1 MTTNGRGPDQPPRQR
16 SPLRIRV
23 GIAALA
29 VLGILGLV
37 VAALVGSGSDDA
49 DSAVTASPAV
59 DRVIPSP
66 GDEVL
71 QQQRVGVVLDARYR
85 LSSLV
90 VYESDQVTGG
100 VDVTAEVNHIEGL
113 NRFEFGAGRGP
124 ADRGAVTRHQL
135 RGGDFRA
142 DRPPGGS
149 RHCPLVLR
157 GVLAVGVDEAL
168 LLVQRRANSTIKVD
182 VAGYG
187 FVRRVEVDLRLRWVV
202 EGAVAPSDL
211 DMPLHAVTLPA
222 L

>member
-1 MTTNGRGPDQPPRQR
+1 MTTNGRGPDQPLRQR

-113 NRFEFGAGRGP
+113 NRFEFVPGEGR
-124 ADRGAVTRHQL
+124 L
-135 RGGDFRA
+135 I
-142 DRPPGGS
+142 
-149 RHCPLVLR
+149 
-157 GVLAVGVDEAL
+157 EAL
-168 LLVQRRANSTIKVD
+168 SPDTNCV
-182 VAGYG
+182 VAT
-187 FVRRVEVDLRLRWVV
+187 FVLIARPEEADTARWCFEV
-202 EGAVAPSDL
+202 S
-211 DMPLHAVTLPA
+211 
-222 L
+222 